1 MLLIFTK
8 EQAGEST
15 LAEALISEGSEG
27 WKKHKSQN
35 LHHEEV

>member
-15 LAEALISEGSEG
+15 LAGALIFGDSEG
-27 WKKHKSQN
+27 WKKHKYQN
-35 LHHEEV
+35 FHHEEF